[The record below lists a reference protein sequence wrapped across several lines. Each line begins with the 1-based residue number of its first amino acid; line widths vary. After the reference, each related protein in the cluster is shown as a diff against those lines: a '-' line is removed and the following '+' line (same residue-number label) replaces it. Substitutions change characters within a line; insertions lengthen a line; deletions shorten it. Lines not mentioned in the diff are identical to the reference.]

1 MATLAPL
8 QVVNDIPTD
17 VLAVLNSLTLLR
29 NRIDAIVGEND
40 GIDLAFAPKGG
51 ALDLVIHAKVNS
63 DPTRKAFLLETQ
75 PLSGAFFKDVTVKP
89 DPKATHRK
97 LVVAKIVA
105 ALPA

>member
-1 MATLAPL
+1 MASRATIQAVTPTT
-8 QVVNDIPTD
+8 TD
-17 VLAVLNSLTLLR
+17 VLPVLNGLSLLR
-29 NRIDAIVGEND
+29 SRIDNLIGEND
-40 GIDLAFAPKGG
+40 GIELAFAPKGG

-75 PLSGAFFKDVTVKP
+75 PLAGAFFKEVTVKP
-89 DPKATHRK
+89 DPKAAHRK